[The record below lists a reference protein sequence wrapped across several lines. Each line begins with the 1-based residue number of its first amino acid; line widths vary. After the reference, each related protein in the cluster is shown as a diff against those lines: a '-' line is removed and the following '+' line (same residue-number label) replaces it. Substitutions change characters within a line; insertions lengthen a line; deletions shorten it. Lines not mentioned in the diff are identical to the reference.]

1 MVKLCFLCD
10 RKPSKADKISFHKFP
25 RDEVVRQKWLD
36 ICGLTPEDDVSRIC
50 ICSTHFTASDMI
62 SCSSGIKKSFLKSG
76 AVPTKLL
83 SNPLVIKEADDASK
97 LSKRRSDD
105 DPPVDIMLQSSVE
118 ELIDELINEIEDL
131 DDDSNDTPKKQR
143 IFYRP
148 RYISEITLEDLSTP
162 CKAERV
168 LKLIKATDL
177 RKSKQIKSLQDQRR
191 QLHLRIKSLKDLIS
205 HLQSRNSTQESE
217 V

>member
-25 RDEVVRQKWLD
+25 KDKIMRQKWLD
-36 ICGLTPEDDVSRIC
+36 ICGLTSEDDVSRIC
-50 ICSTHFTASDMI
+50 ICSMHFTAADMI

-83 SNPLVIKEADDASK
+83 SNPLVLKEIDEAAK
-97 LSKRRSDD
+97 AAKKRN
-105 DPPVDIMLQSSVE
+105 DPDITLQSSVE
-118 ELIDELINEIEDL
+118 ELIDELINEIGDL
-131 DDDSNDTPKKQR
+131 DDNIEVPKKQR

-162 CKAERV
+162 SKAERV
-168 LKLIKATDL
+168 LKLIKTTDF

-191 QLHLRIKSLKDLIS
+191 QLNLKIKSLKALIAQ
-205 HLQSRNSTQESE
+205 LQGKDPDALEES
-217 V
+217 